1 MLLIDNYITHKTR
14 EVRQKAKKLDIILCY
29 LHTYSPQF
37 QPIEKI
43 WKDCK
48 FEWGCYKIGSI
59 EDYQKLSKKN
69 KRLRVIELLEECFY
83 EKCKSKNKFNKVLKN
98 FIEPK
103 FKRYSPEFNED
114 WEIQKL

>member
-29 LHTYSPQF
+29 LPTYSPQF

-48 FEWGCYKIGSI
+48 FEWRM
-59 EDYQKLSKKN
+59 L
-69 KRLRVIELLEECFY
+69 
-83 EKCKSKNKFNKVLKN
+83 
-98 FIEPK
+98 
-103 FKRYSPEFNED
+103 
-114 WEIQKL
+114 